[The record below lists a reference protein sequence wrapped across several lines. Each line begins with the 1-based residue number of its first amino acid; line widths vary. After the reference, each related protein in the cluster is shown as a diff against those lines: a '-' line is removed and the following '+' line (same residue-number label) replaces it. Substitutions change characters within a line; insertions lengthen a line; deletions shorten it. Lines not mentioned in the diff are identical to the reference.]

1 MMTIAPTNLLFI
13 MSDEHQM
20 GAMGCAG
27 HPIVKTPNLDRLAS
41 EGTRFEAAYTASP
54 ICVPARAAFA
64 TGRRVHD
71 TGYWCNAHPY
81 DGKVKSWGHRLQE
94 TGHTVLSIGKLHY
107 RDEADPTGFDTQVNP
122 MHVVDG
128 VGDVMG
134 AVRDQLPVR
143 HRTKALSEKIGPG
156 DSTYIQ
162 YDRQI
167 TAEAQRWL
175 TEEAPK
181 LDRPWV
187 VFVSLVCP
195 HFPLIAPPAFY
206 AMYPPDEMPAPR
218 DRPDDGVARHPWIE
232 AQAGCQIYDRF
243 FTEETRRIAIAS
255 YYGPTSFQ
263 DDNVGKVLAALDGAG
278 LSESTRVIYTS
289 DHGDNLGARGLWG
302 KSNMYQESAGI
313 PMIARGPGV
322 PVGKIVSTPVSLLDA
337 YPTILESVGEVLTGD
352 EKALP
357 GASLW
362 DIANADDD
370 ASRAVF
376 CEYHAVAATTGAF
389 MIRKGRFK
397 YVHYV
402 GFPAQLFDLE
412 ADPLERNDLAADQG
426 YASVVADL
434 AAELHK
440 ICDPEEVD
448 RRAKTDQAAL
458 VDRHGGRDAVLAKG
472 SFSGTPAP
480 GDKAVY
486 G

>member
-1 MMTIAPTNLLFI
+1 MTITPANLLFI
-13 MSDEHQM
+13 MSDEHQT

-27 HPIVKTPNLDRLAS
+27 HPIARTPNLDRLAS

-64 TGRRVHD
+64 TGRPAHE

-81 DGKVKSWGHRLQE
+81 DGRVKGWGHRLRE
-94 TGHTVLSIGKLHY
+94 TGHPVLSIGKLHY
-107 RDEADPTGFDTQVNP
+107 RDEADPTGFDTQVHP

-167 TAEAQRWL
+167 TEAAQGWL

-181 LDRPWV
+181 LNPPWV
-187 VFVSLVCP
+187 LFVSLVCP
-195 HFPLIAPPAFY
+195 HFPLIAPPEFY
-206 AMYPPDEMPAPR
+206 TMYPPEEMPAPR
-218 DRPDDGVARHPWIE
+218 DRPDEGVARHPWIE
-232 AQAGCQIYDRF
+232 ALAGCQIYDRF

-255 YYGPTSFQ
+255 YYGLCSFL

-322 PVGKIVSTPVSLLDA
+322 PVGKTVATPVSLLDA
-337 YPTILESVGEVLTGD
+337 YPTILEGVGEQLTAD
-352 EKALP
+352 ETALP
-357 GASLW
+357 GKSLW
-362 DIANADDD
+362 DIGNADDD
-370 ASRAVF
+370 PERAVF
-376 CEYHAVAATTGAF
+376 CEYHAVAAASGAF

-402 GFPAQLFDLE
+402 GFPAQLFDLD
-412 ADPLERNDLAADQG
+412 ADPLERNDLATDSDHAP
-426 YASVVADL
+426 VIADL
-434 AAELHK
+434 SAELRG

-448 RRAKTDQAAL
+448 RRAKADQAAL
-458 VDRHGGRDAVLAKG
+458 VERHGGRDAVLAKG

-480 GDKAVY
+480 GEKAVY

>member
-1 MMTIAPTNLLFI
+1 MTIAPANLLFI

-27 HPIVKTPNLDRLAS
+27 HPIVKTPNLDRLAY

-81 DGKVKSWGHRLQE
+81 DGKVRSWGHRLQE

-134 AVRDQLPVR
+134 AVRDALPVR

-181 LDRPWV
+181 LGRPWV

-195 HFPLIAPPAFY
+195 HFPLIAPPEFFT
-206 AMYPPDEMPAPR
+206 MYPPDEMPAPR

-255 YYGPTSFQ
+255 YYGLTSFQ

-289 DHGDNLGARGLWG
+289 DHGDSLGARGLWG

-426 YASVVADL
+426 HALVVADL
-434 AAELHK
+434 EAELHR
-440 ICDPEEVD
+440 ICDPIEVD
-448 RRAKTDQAAL
+448 RRAKADQAAL

-480 GDKAVY
+480 GEKAVY

>member
-1 MMTIAPTNLLFI
+1 MSVAPANLLFI
-13 MSDEHQM
+13 MSDEHQS

-27 HPIVKTPNLDRLAS
+27 HPIARTPHLDRLAS
-41 EGTRFEAAYTASP
+41 EGTRFAAAYTASP

-64 TGRRVHD
+64 TGRPVHE

-81 DGKVKSWGHRLQE
+81 DGRVKGWGHRLQE

-156 DSTYIQ
+156 DSPYIQ

-167 TAEAQRWL
+167 TAETQRWL
-175 TEEAPK
+175 AGEAPN

-187 VFVSLVCP
+187 LFVSLVCP
-195 HFPLIAPPAFY
+195 HFPLIAPPEFY
-206 AMYPPDEMPAPR
+206 EMYAPETMPSPR
-218 DRPDDGVARHPWIE
+218 DRPDDGVPRHPWIE
-232 AQAGCQIYDRF
+232 ALAGCQIYDRF

-255 YYGPTSFQ
+255 YYGLCSFL

-278 LSESTRVIYTS
+278 LSGSTRVIYTS

-322 PVGKIVSTPVSLLDA
+322 PVGKTVATPVSLLDG
-337 YPTILESVGEVLTGD
+337 YPTILEGVGVDLNDD

-362 DIANADDD
+362 DIANAKDD
-370 ASRAVF
+370 AERAVF
-376 CEYHAVAATTGAF
+376 CEYHAVAATSGAF

-402 GFPAQLFDLE
+402 GFPAQLFDLD
-412 ADPLERNDLAADQG
+412 ADPLERVDLAADPSHS
-426 YASVVADL
+426 AVLADL
-434 AAELHK
+434 SAALHRV
-440 ICDPEEVD
+440 CDPAEVD
-448 RRAKTDQAAL
+448 RRAKADQAAL
-458 VDRHGGRDAVLAKG
+458 VERHGGRDAVLAKG

-480 GDKAVY
+480 GEKAIY